1 MANLASE
8 LAALRTAAVSE
19 LAALPKNIVV
29 KDDLAYSAL
38 EAEQLGKSRFAAQ
51 FGRGGFTANVRLGAG
66 LMALLICSVG
76 CGSNSVR
83 KDGAAFEL
91 ATLFPGYTYTAWLN
105 NEPTSWGYAQ
115 STPVLYGFPLQTGS
129 NHITVKIEILPPP
142 EEPPRI
148 IRLEALVRDTEKDP
162 TEKVD
167 WTEVDDFDRSRPF
180 TETSYVWESEFELK
194 SQVGQTFKD
203 FDPIGSNKE
212 SVTRRARLLAIAF
225 ASKLRDGNKTEWGR
239 IWGPGGE
246 LQFGLSMAPFAGTNQ
261 FSAKSVSE
269 SSELVVETGSY
280 LILEPVINF
289 CERGIGA

>member
-1 MANLASE
+1 M
-8 LAALRTAAVSE
+8 RR
-19 LAALPKNIVV
+19 IV
-29 KDDLAYSAL
+29 A
-38 EAEQLGKSRFAAQ
+38 
-51 FGRGGFTANVRLGAG
+51 TI
-66 LMALLICSVG
+66 ALLVCSVG
-76 CGSNSVR
+76 CGSRSVKR
-83 KDGAAFEL
+83 DGAAFEL
-91 ATLFPGYTYTAWLN
+91 ATLFAGYTHTAWLN
-105 NEPTSWGYAQ
+105 NEPISWGYAQ

-129 NHITVKIEILPPP
+129 NHFTVKIEILPPP

-194 SQVGQTFKD
+194 SQVGQTFDD
-203 FDPIGSNKE
+203 FDAIGSNKQ
-212 SVTRRARLLAIAF
+212 SVAGRARLLAIAF
-225 ASKLRDGNKTEWGR
+225 ATKLRDGNKTEWGR

-280 LILEPVINF
+280 LVLVHLKSGALVEFLDNSNVRRSGYADFLFAQSGGKWRI
-289 CERGIGA
+289 RGANRHWWTLPDDLQHF